1 MTFLKF
7 LKFSRQIKKWDGRD
21 RDGGD
26 ISDENNFFQSI
37 FCIPGLTVIIIDIFG
52 DINDFA

>member
-1 MTFLKF
+1 MTFPKF

-21 RDGGD
+21 GDGGD
-26 ISDENNFFQSI
+26 ISDENSFFQSI

>member
-1 MTFLKF
+1 MAFLKF
-7 LKFSRQIKKWDGRD
+7 LKLLRQIKKWGGREGE
-21 RDGGD
+21 GGD

-37 FCIPGLTVIIIDIFG
+37 FCIPGLTVIIIDILG

>member
-7 LKFSRQIKKWDGRD
+7 LKFSRQIKKWAGRD